1 MISQGQGFFIA
12 KRQETIEQNSFGT
25 SFLLPP
31 LCLDV
36 IILSLDSSSSP
47 SLLLLMI
54 GTERERERKIYYIGK
69 HYITR
74 RRCRERTR
82 RRRWVL
88 DVH

>member
-54 GTERERERKIYYIGK
+54 GRERKIYYIGK
-69 HYITR
+69 HHITR